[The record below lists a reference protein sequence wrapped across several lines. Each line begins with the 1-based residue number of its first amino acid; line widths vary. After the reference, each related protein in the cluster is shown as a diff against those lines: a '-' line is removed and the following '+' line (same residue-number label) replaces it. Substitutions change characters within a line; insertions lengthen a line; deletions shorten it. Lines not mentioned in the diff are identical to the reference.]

1 MGHPLLELVHYI
13 EVLLYCV
20 CQALDILN
28 SQATFRR
35 WYYLCFSDE
44 KKNEAELNAGV
55 PEPLFTT
62 HAMA

>member
-1 MGHPLLELVHYI
+1 MEHPWLELVHYI

-28 SQATFRR
+28 SLATFRR
-35 WYYLCFSDE
+35 WYYLYFADE

-55 PEPLFTT
+55 PKPLSTT